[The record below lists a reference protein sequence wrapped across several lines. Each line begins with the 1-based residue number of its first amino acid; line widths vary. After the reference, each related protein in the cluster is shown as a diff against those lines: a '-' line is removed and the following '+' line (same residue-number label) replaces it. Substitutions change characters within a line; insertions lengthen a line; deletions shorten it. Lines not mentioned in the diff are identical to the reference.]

1 MLWLQ
6 AHVHMQEELFTT
18 HNLMC
23 TVYIWLFVSQL
34 HNIYIL
40 SDRMLSSPI
49 QLSSDTMFVAC
60 HCTTGLCTINSKH
73 ERHQERVILVC
84 HSCHSGLLPPSTTN
98 PCKTSFSHWFARY
111 AKFKWCWD
119 AGGTRQGCAYDS
131 PAACGNTRLGTMREW
146 ACQCNSVVDL

>member
-23 TVYIWLFVSQL
+23 TVYVWLFVSQL

-84 HSCHSGLLPPSTTN
+84 HSCHSGLLPPSIY
-98 PCKTSFSHWFARY
+98 PCKTSFSYWFCSSDMPNSSGVGMPVAPDKGVHMIPQLRV
-111 AKFKWCWD
+111 A
-119 AGGTRQGCAYDS
+119 TQGSEPWESGHVNA
-131 PAACGNTRLGTMREW
+131 T
-146 ACQCNSVVDL
+146 V